1 MKALCDSV
9 SLWQD
14 LSLENR
20 IPAQKVTDMKKRF
33 NVLALLIFCS
43 FVGAFL
49 SGCAPSTPPKLTPE
63 TAKQF
68 LKLRGYNYD
77 EGSFHG
83 AVKAKDVAA
92 VNAFLA
98 AGMNPNVKEPI
109 SQAAPLIASSAR
121 GDIEIVRTLLNARAE
136 VNAKDRGGYTPIL
149 RALEKSNLE
158 IADLLLARPEIDLNA
173 QGASGVTV
181 LMQYV
186 GLNNDEMVRKVLDRG
201 ANVDLQDSDGDTSLH
216 RAAQSGNV
224 KILDLLLARGA
235 KPDVKNKV
243 GGTPLMWAAVFG
255 HQDAARALLEKGAD
269 PSLKDNQG
277 RTASD
282 WAIENKRDE
291 VAQLLQT
298 AEKK

>member
-1 MKALCDSV
+1 
-9 SLWQD
+9 
-14 LSLENR
+14 
-20 IPAQKVTDMKKRF
+20 MKKRLNAF
-33 NVLALLIFCS
+33 SLFLIAGFI
-43 FVGAFL
+43 GACF

-77 EGSFHG
+77 EASFHG
-83 AVKAKDVAA
+83 AVKKKDLAA

-121 GDIEIVRTLLNARAE
+121 GDIEIVRTLLNASAD
-136 VNAKDRGGYTPIL
+136 VNARDRGGYTPVL

-158 IADLLLARPEIDLNA
+158 IADLLLARPEIELNA

-186 GLNNDEMVRKVLDRG
+186 GLNNEDMVRKVLDRG
-201 ANVDLQDSDGDTSLH
+201 ANVELQDSDGDTALH

-224 KILDLLLARGA
+224 KILELLLAKGA

-255 HQDAARALLEKGAD
+255 HHEAARTLLEKGAD
-269 PSLKDNQG
+269 RSLKDNQG

-282 WAIENKRDE
+282 WAIENKRDD

>member
-1 MKALCDSV
+1 MKNRLSV
-9 SLWQD
+9 VT
-14 LSLENR
+14 LSLLCGV
-20 IPAQKVTDMKKRF
+20 AVTF
-33 NVLALLIFCS
+33 S
-43 FVGAFL
+43 W
-49 SGCAPSTPPKLTPE
+49 GCAASEPPKLTPE

-77 EGSFHG
+77 EASFHV
-83 AVKAKDVAA
+83 AVKRKDVAA

-98 AGMNPNVKEPI
+98 ARMNPNVKEPV

-121 GDIEIVRTLLNARAE
+121 GDIEIVRTLLNAGAD
-136 VNAKDRGGYTPIL
+136 VNARDRGGYTPVL

-158 IADLLLARPEIDLNA
+158 IADLLLARPEVELNA

-186 GLNNDEMVRKVLDRG
+186 GLNNEDMVRKVLDRG
-201 ANVDLQDSDGDTSLH
+201 ATVELQDSDGDTALH

-224 KILDLLLARGA
+224 EILELLLAKGA
-235 KPDVKNKV
+235 KPDVQNKV
-243 GGTPLMWAAVFG
+243 GGTALMWAAVFG
-255 HQDAARALLEKGAD
+255 HEDAARALLEKGAD

-282 WAIENKRDE
+282 WAIENKRE
-291 VAQLLQT
+291 EIAHLLQT
-298 AEKK
+298 WAKK

>member
-1 MKALCDSV
+1 MTNRLTVGTLTLLCSV
-9 SLWQD
+9 AVAVS
-14 LSLENR
+14 
-20 IPAQKVTDMKKRF
+20 
-33 NVLALLIFCS
+33 
-43 FVGAFL
+43 
-49 SGCAPSTPPKLTPE
+49 SGCAASEPPRLSPE

-77 EGSFHG
+77 EGSFHV
-83 AVKAKDVAA
+83 AVKRKDAAA

-98 AGMNPNVKEPI
+98 AGIDPNVKEPI
-109 SQAAPLIASSAR
+109 SLAAPLIAASSR
-121 GDIEIVRTLLNARAE
+121 GDIEIVRSLLDGRAD
-136 VNAKDRGGYTPIL
+136 VNAKDRGGYTPVL

-158 IADLLLARPEIDLNA
+158 IADLLLARPEIELNA

-186 GLNNDEMVRKVLDRG
+186 GLNNEDMVRKVLDRG
-201 ANVDLQDSDGDTSLH
+201 AQVELQDSDGDTALH

-224 KILDLLLARGA
+224 KILELLLARGA

-255 HQDAARALLEKGAD
+255 HQEAARTLLAKGAD
-269 PSLKDNQG
+269 RSLKDNQG

-298 AEKK
+298 ANQK

>member
-1 MKALCDSV
+1 
-9 SLWQD
+9 
-14 LSLENR
+14 
-20 IPAQKVTDMKKRF
+20 MKKRLKVF
-33 NVLALLIFCS
+33 SLLILCS
-43 FVGAFL
+43 FVVAFL
-49 SGCAPSTPPKLTPE
+49 SGCAASAPPQLSPD

-77 EGSFHG
+77 EGSFHV

-98 AGMNPNVKEPI
+98 AGMSPNVKEPI
-109 SQAAPLIASSAR
+109 SLAAPLIASSAR
-121 GDIEIVRTLLNARAE
+121 GDIEIVRTLLKGGAD
-136 VNAKDRGGYTPIL
+136 VNAKDRGNYTPLL

-158 IADLLLARPEIDLNA
+158 IADLLLARPEIELNA

-186 GLNNDEMVRKVLDRG
+186 GLNNEDMVRKVLDRG
-201 ANVDLQDSDGDTSLH
+201 ANVDLQDSDGDTALH

-224 KILDLLLARGA
+224 KILELLLAKSA

-255 HQDAARALLEKGAD
+255 HEDGARALLAKGAD

-277 RTASD
+277 RTAAA
-282 WAIENKRDE
+282 WALENKRDE
-291 VAQLLQT
+291 IAQLLQT